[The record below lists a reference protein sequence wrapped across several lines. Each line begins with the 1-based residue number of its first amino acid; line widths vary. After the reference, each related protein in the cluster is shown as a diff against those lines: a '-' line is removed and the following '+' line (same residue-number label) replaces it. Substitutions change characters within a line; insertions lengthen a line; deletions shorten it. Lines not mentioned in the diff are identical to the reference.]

1 MFWLFDYSIL
11 WYISVV
17 FLLIV
22 FFGVVYYKINKVMP
36 KNEQEKMK
44 KNEYVL
50 KLIDEKTALIRIIKW
65 FVVVLY
71 TGYALFEMYREC
83 NSGSMFSGII
93 TDVFI
98 GPFLLLGETVV
109 VGRLVC
115 NLYNFI
121 YYAIRSLREKNFSY
135 LFVYSSLFK
144 MSGMGIFICLVMIGV
159 MVMCY
164 MGLSVFFSN
173 VDFCKLF
180 RLR

>member
-1 MFWLFDYSIL
+1 MSWLFDYSIL
-11 WYISVV
+11 WDVGIL
-17 FLLIV
+17 FLLIAI
-22 FFGVVYYKINKVMP
+22 FFGVCSKVNKVMP
-36 KNEQEKMK
+36 KNEQEKME

-50 KLIDEKTALIRIIKW
+50 KLIDEKTSLIRIIKW

-71 TGYALFEMYREC
+71 TGYTLFEMYRDC
-83 NSGSMFSGII
+83 NSGSMFSGLI

-109 VGRLVC
+109 GGRLVC

-121 YYAIRSLREKNFSY
+121 YYAIRSLREKNLSY
-135 LFVYSSLFK
+135 LFVYNSLFK
-144 MSGMGIFICLVMIGV
+144 MSGKGILICLVMIGV

-173 VDFCKLF
+173 VDFCKMF
-180 RLR
+180 

>member
-1 MFWLFDYSIL
+1 MSLLFDYSIL
-11 WYISVV
+11 WDISVV

-22 FFGVVYYKINKVMP
+22 FFLVVRSKINKVMP

-50 KLIDEKTALIRIIKW
+50 QLIEKKTSLIRKIKW
-65 FVVVLY
+65 SVVVLFTVGWGTY
-71 TGYALFEMYREC
+71 IVVAC
-83 NSGSMFSGII
+83 NAGSFIFSNF
-93 TDVFI
+93 VFI
-98 GPFLLLGETVV
+98 PFLLLGGTVIC
-109 VGRLVC
+109 GKLVC

-164 MGLSVFFSN
+164 MGLFPVFSR

-180 RLR
+180 

>member
-1 MFWLFDYSIL
+1 MFLLFDYSIL
-11 WYISVV
+11 WDISVV

-22 FFGVVYYKINKVMP
+22 FFLVVRSKINKVMP

-50 KLIDEKTALIRIIKW
+50 QLIEKKTSLIRKIKW
-65 FVVVLY
+65 SVVVLF
-71 TGYALFEMYREC
+71 TGYVLEFTIDTC
-83 NSGSMFSGII
+83 DTS
-93 TDVFI
+93 FI
-98 GPFLLLGETVV
+98 FNRLIFVPFLLLGGTVIC
-109 VGRLVC
+109 GKLVC

-164 MGLSVFFSN
+164 MGLFLFFLK

-180 RLR
+180 